1 MKYITKRIKIH
12 FLLAIS
18 AMMFILSSCNKDVE
32 QFDTPVTVAPS
43 GLALGETIATIADD
57 SLYYHLIVRGNML
70 TTINTKSSIFTM
82 FVPNNAAMRQFAT
95 AASGGLLP
103 AGTPDATVAKF
114 LDSALVVA
122 AGPPVVLAGIPRTT
136 AASIVSYN
144 MMPQSITTAS
154 VPNTFPNWFYP
165 TNLNPTSGTAG
176 FNPLVRLL
184 TFPSTRNGNWVNNIP
199 LVAVNAAVAN
209 GIIHTAAALPAPPTK
224 VLAQRIFAD
233 ADMTYFAAAVNRADS
248 GVSPTT
254 SASLVWVL
262 SNFGPNIT
270 VFVPTNAAMQ
280 GLLTAQIT
288 QALIAQ
294 GFPPATAAAT
304 AAALASTPAVFT
316 NPLLANV
323 LTPTTVKGLV
333 VYHMLGTRAF
343 LNNFPTTATSYQT
356 LLNSAVPSH
365 PGVSL
370 TATFTGSFVTAA
382 TIKGVAN
389 ASASSIL
396 INPTPEPNGTS
407 DQFFVNGTIHKI
419 NQVLLPQ

>member
-1 MKYITKRIKIH
+1 
-12 FLLAIS
+12 
-18 AMMFILSSCNKDVE
+18 
-32 QFDTPVTVAPS
+32 
-43 GLALGETIATIADD
+43 
-57 SLYYHLIVRGNML
+57 
-70 TTINTKSSIFTM
+70 
-82 FVPNNAAMRQFAT
+82 
-95 AASGGLLP
+95 
-103 AGTPDATVAKF
+103 
-114 LDSALVVA
+114 
-122 AGPPVVLAGIPRTT
+122 
-136 AASIVSYN
+136 SYN
-144 MMPQSITTAS
+144 LMPQTITTAS
-154 VPNTFPNWFYP
+154 IPNTFPNFFYP
-165 TNLNPTSGTAG
+165 TNLNPTSGAS

-199 LVAVNAAVAN
+199 LVAVNTAAAN
-209 GIIHTAAALPAPPTK
+209 GVIHTAAAMPAPPSK

-248 GVSPTT
+248 GVAPTT

-262 SNFGPNIT
+262 SNFGPNVT

-294 GFPPATAAAT
+294 GVPPAIAAAQ
-304 AAALASTPAVFT
+304 AAALASSPAVFS
-316 NPLLANV
+316 NPALYSV
-323 LTPTTVKGLV
+323 LTAQTVKGLV

-343 LNNFPTTATSYQT
+343 TNNFPTTATSYPT
-356 LLNSAVPSH
+356 LLNSAVPAH

-370 TATFTGSFVTAA
+370 TCTFTGPFVTAA
-382 TIKGVAN
+382 TVKGLGN
-389 ASASSIL
+389 ATASSIL

>member
-1 MKYITKRIKIH
+1 MKYITKKIKIH
-12 FLLAIS
+12 FLLAVT
-18 AMMFILSSCNKDVE
+18 AMMFILSSCNKDLE
-32 QFDTPVTVAPS
+32 QFATPVTVAPA

-57 SLYYHLIVRGNML
+57 SLYYRFIVKSGLL
-70 TTINTKSSIFTM
+70 TTINTKSNIFTM
-82 FVPNNAAMRQFAT
+82 FVPNNAAMRQFLVAIG
-95 AASGGLLP
+95 APPGQ
-103 AGTPDATVAKF
+103 PDAVYSGFITAFVP
-114 LDSALVVA
+114 A
-122 AGPPVVLAGIPRTT
+122 AT

-144 MMPQSITTAS
+144 MMPQSIKTSS
-154 VPNTFPNWFYP
+154 VPNTFPNFFYP
-165 TNLNPTSGTAG
+165 TNLNPTSGPT

-199 LVAVNAAVAN
+199 LVAVNATAAN
-209 GIIHTAAALPAPPTK
+209 GIIHTAAAMPAPPQK

-233 ADMTYFAAAVNRADS
+233 ADMTYLAAAIQRADS
-248 GVSPTT
+248 GVAPTT
-254 SASLVWVL
+254 SASLVWVM

-270 VFVPTNAAMQ
+270 VFAPTNLAFQ
-280 GLLTAQIT
+280 QLLTAQIT

-304 AAALASTPAVFT
+304 AAALASTPGVFT

-333 VYHMLGTRAF
+333 VYHLLGNRAF
-343 LNNFPTTATSYQT
+343 LNNFPTTATSYPT
-356 LLNSAVPSH
+356 LLNSAVPTH

-370 TATFTGSFVTAA
+370 TCTFAGPFVSTATVKGAANVTAS
-382 TIKGVAN
+382 N
-389 ASASSIL
+389 IL

-419 NQVLLPQ
+419 DQVLRPQ